1 VRESSFVLVCRL
13 FPTHDAC
20 VFETG
25 REGLAMPSTTEQFP
39 REHVTAQISDAIVK
53 LLAVHTG
60 HGARSARTTLGDD
73 VIICVLEDALTR
85 GERSLLEHGERET
98 VLSTRRAFQET
109 MANEAVRVV
118 EEISGRTVRAFMS
131 ANHVDP
137 DLGAEVFVLEP
148 VSENSHGPL
157 ASGARNHAPLEHLR
171 RRRGD

>member
-1 VRESSFVLVCRL
+1 
-13 FPTHDAC
+13 
-20 VFETG
+20 
-25 REGLAMPSTTEQFP
+25 MPSTTEQFP

-73 VIICVLEDALTR
+73 VIVCVLEDALTR

-109 MANEAVRVV
+109 MANDAVRVV

-148 VSENSHGPL
+148 VSESSHEPLASAAERL
-157 ASGARNHAPLEHLR
+157 ASGARNHSHLEHLR